1 MALHLHTA
9 WHDVPPRLSFV
20 VPRWRDVSQTSCPW
34 TDVQL
39 PVDILLL
46 TVEDCEF
53 LACYAFLKNAFRS
66 YHSELG
72 YVYFGTIGESGGD
85 SLKVALVRSYR
96 GSSVPGGSLTTVQA
110 TVVHLRPKAA
120 FSVGSC
126 MGLDPKVTK
135 LGDVVA
141 SSSLVTEKLTVA
153 GKIRNLISTIS
164 LGWNPPLIDPVLV
177 GPAVHTWGSIFSG
190 SLDSHIARQQLQPMP
205 EPMAVEMEGE
215 GESVLT

>member
-1 MALHLHTA
+1 MALHLHKA
-9 WHDVPPRLSFV
+9 GRDVPPRLSFAL
-20 VPRWRDVSQTSCPW
+20 PTRADIPGTLYPW

-39 PVDILLL
+39 PVDIVLL
-46 TVEDCEF
+46 TVEECEF
-53 LACYAFLKNAFRS
+53 LACYAYLKNAFRS
-66 YHSELG
+66 YHTELG
-72 YVYFGTIGESGGD
+72 FVYFGTIGESGED
-85 SLKVALVRSYR
+85 ALKVGLVRSYR
-96 GSSVPGGSLTTVQA
+96 GSSAPGGSLTTVKA

-126 MGLDPKVTK
+126 MGLDPEVTK

-141 SSSLVTEKLTVA
+141 SSNLVTEELTVA
-153 GKIRNLISTIS
+153 GKIGNLISTIS
-164 LGWNPPLIDPVLV
+164 SGWNPPLIDPVLV

-190 SLDSHIARQQLQPMP
+190 SLDSDFARQQLQPMP

>member
-9 WHDVPPRLSFV
+9 WRDVPPRLSFE
-20 VPRWRDVSQTSCPW
+20 VPRWRDVSLTSYPW

-53 LACYAFLKNAFRS
+53 LACYAYLKNAFRS
-66 YHSELG
+66 YHDELG
-72 YVYFGTIGESGGD
+72 YVYFGTIGESGED
-85 SLKVALVRSYR
+85 ALKVALVRSCR
-96 GSSVPGGSLTTVQA
+96 GSSVPGGSLTTVKA

-120 FSVGSC
+120 FYVGSC
-126 MGLDPKVTK
+126 MGFDPKVTK

-141 SSSLVTEKLTVA
+141 SSSLVTKKLIVA

-177 GPAVHTWGSIFSG
+177 GPTVHTWGSIFSG
-190 SLDSHIARQQLQPMP
+190 SLDSYIAHQRLQPMP
-205 EPMAVEMEGE
+205 DTMAVEMEGE